1 MSFVRRKPNQVAA
14 LTDGGVVRYGP
25 RQPHH
30 VHRAY
35 EEKRRR
41 IQKLSGRKPRA
52 AGRLMRKYS
61 RREKDRPGISCIS

>member
-1 MSFVRRKPNQVAA
+1 VAA

-61 RREKDRPGISCIS
+61 RRERIGREFHA